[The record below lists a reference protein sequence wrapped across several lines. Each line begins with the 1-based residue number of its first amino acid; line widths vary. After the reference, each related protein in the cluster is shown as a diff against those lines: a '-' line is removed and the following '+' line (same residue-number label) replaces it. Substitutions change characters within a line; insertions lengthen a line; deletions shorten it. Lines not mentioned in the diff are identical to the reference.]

1 MMAQWYEDP
10 QFGTMKQSFQL
21 LSRTALRK
29 FCTFSPNWVNE
40 SVGSRVQFIK
50 MQPLISCVCVQPTPS
65 VFLIF
70 PVKTLTEFGVLEQ
83 KEEAKENIARFVGL

>member
-1 MMAQWYEDP
+1 
-10 QFGTMKQSFQL
+10 
-21 LSRTALRK
+21 
-29 FCTFSPNWVNE
+29 
-40 SVGSRVQFIK
+40 
-50 MQPLISCVCVQPTPS
+50 